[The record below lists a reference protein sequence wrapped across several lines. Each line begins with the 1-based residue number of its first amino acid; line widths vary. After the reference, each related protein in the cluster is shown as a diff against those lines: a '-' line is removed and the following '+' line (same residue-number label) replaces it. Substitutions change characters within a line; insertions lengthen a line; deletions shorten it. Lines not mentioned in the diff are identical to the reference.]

1 MMTRQDFVAIAD
13 VLYRIARPDETELSM
28 HHSRY
33 RFLVQEM
40 ASVCAES
47 NRHFDKEKFFEACG
61 LELVK

>member
-13 VLYRIARPDETELSM
+13 VLYRFARPNPEVTPADRL
-28 HHSRY
+28 RY
-33 RFLVQEM
+33 KFLVQEM